1 MLKIS
6 LIIIAI
12 YLLYYAGNIIYDLF
26 LKDSITAQTEDTEE
40 FSFEHYEEENN
51 RNVTTVGIE
60 DVENL
65 NTPKSFSKKEILVE
79 NEFSEERPKMDYWRD
94 RFESE
99 QSIDLF
105 EANDGGG
112 EDSREQ
118 FEEDKNSLKI
128 TEENKKDYHIEQ
140 KLESIK
146 KFNSEHWTKIL
157 NLSES
162 MVQLVKNMDGHKV
175 YHTSL
180 L

>member
-65 NTPKSFSKKEILVE
+65 TTPKSFSKKEILVK
-79 NEFSEERPKMDYWRD
+79 NEFSEERPKMDYWRE

-99 QSIDLF
+99 ESIDLF
-105 EANDGGG
+105 ESKDVDEGDLI
-112 EDSREQ
+112 EE
-118 FEEDKNSLKI
+118 FEAEKDSLKI
-128 TEENKKDYHIEQ
+128 TEENKKNYHIEQ

-146 KFNSEHWTKIL
+146 KFNSENWTKIL

-162 MVQLVKNMDGHKV
+162 MVQLVKNVDGHKV